1 MYKINYDGYY
11 HYSTATMDHEIACVD
26 INPIA
31 SEDKSKSS
39 ICAVGLWTEISVR
52 LLALPNF
59 ENIYTQPLGG
69 GNL

>member
-1 MYKINYDGYY
+1 
-11 HYSTATMDHEIACVD
+11 MDHEIACVD